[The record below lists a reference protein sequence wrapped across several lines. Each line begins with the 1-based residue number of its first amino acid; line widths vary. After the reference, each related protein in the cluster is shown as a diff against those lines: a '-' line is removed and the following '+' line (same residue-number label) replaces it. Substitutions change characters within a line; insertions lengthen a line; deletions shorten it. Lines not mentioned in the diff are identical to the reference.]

1 MPKKALYLAIF
12 LHFARRILRRVS
24 PGKPANSTG
33 RYLVLLGLHRDRDGE
48 PVSIIV
54 ARADSAEAAWG
65 IAADINRA
73 HGGNMY
79 IVDSC
84 GKRLMDLVTSFPED
98 RVADINEFA
107 DALPGMAFVPVFSPE
122 AGNFLGGREKIFREA
137 AEKYRKSPWQ

>member
-1 MPKKALYLAIF
+1 
-12 LHFARRILRRVS
+12 
-24 PGKPANSTG
+24 
-33 RYLVLLGLHRDRDGE
+33 
-48 PVSIIV
+48 
-54 ARADSAEAAWG
+54 
-65 IAADINRA
+65 
-73 HGGNMY
+73 MY

-107 DALPGMAFVPVFSPE
+107 DALPEMAFVPVFSPE